1 MVLVKTLTF
10 SLSLLYFKIG
20 LNIPLEY
27 PLEIRHPFVDY
38 KKDETLDFFK
48 GVS

>member
-10 SLSLLYFKIG
+10 SLSLLFFKIG

-38 KKDETLDFFK
+38 KKDEKFGFFQR
-48 GVS
+48 G